1 MMKLIVA
8 VGLASWAAVASAVET
23 EPCER
28 WDDIGTNLAL
38 PEEIAGMRMLTRA
51 EYGKDDASFCYG
63 SREFVARTDGQRV
76 LTLYLYKRDWA
87 KLAADGVGDD
97 VRKEMTSVAEAVRS
111 RPDREFTSVE
121 VLERGRLGK
130 IGGTDCWTAEFA
142 YKGGKARK
150 DMRGWAL
157 VCSFMGRFLKL
168 RYSECVAD
176 ADGKAR
182 PSSWPE
188 VVKTVGLLMDCA
200 KRDRAVDVYAVA
212 DATNRLAAI
221 RRKWVGADNRVS
233 MWKMPNYG
241 EKFLEIDRLQGWC
254 AVKPEERY
262 SQFESAVR
270 EAIYLRIEPAVWYY
284 NLACALAV
292 QEKKDAAFEAFE
304 QAVAAGYG
312 TDGGTEHAQR
322 DSDLVSLT
330 NDVRFVALC
339 AAMDADGRTSV
350 TEPRQFA
357 EEVGGFVRLSDE
369 NVYFALK
376 DAMYSVHLLT
386 SNVCP
391 VVYVNHHENHP
402 DIPCDGLVNVI
413 YPKEAHEERRDIAF
427 ADIYFLN
434 FDRSHR
440 LRRPSC
446 CPTVVAS
453 SWVYG
458 DDRLNGTTSIPAGF
472 GLSSSNAG
480 REWQLLFEHNVLGV
494 YAAAADYWTDGVDRF
509 MGWYPGCIAYA
520 GGPEEAD
527 KFVVLFRNIVRAL
540 PEQLRESA
548 ALLALNLIR
557 HGQKCVKTEADFMS
571 GKAQRP
577 ILRFAD
583 IDSKRAVDV
592 AAGMSP
598 EAPLPI
604 PPVIDQK
611 KTRALSALPVTD
623 LWDWPYAAGSSC
635 YAMSAY
641 HAAFFARGG
650 ERTFC
655 CTAGLYPVKR
665 GKLVWKVLQGN
676 EKKVRILP
684 KAEDMSEIELEV
696 DYHKVFDV
704 TLADGTKLKTSRVDV
719 GCFLVDT
726 NGVASVPAIVSVY
739 FSPNETREYDKDGR
753 LVSIDYT
760 KRQIE
765 RYCPNLCPKGDWKD
779 VFHWTD
785 DGRLSGWTRM
795 YADGQGR
802 VTTNEFTRDGLVI
815 DTRDALGRPKD
826 VHRSMRSK
834 WLQDLS
840 PTNMTGEAADAEL
853 GWLGHRHDRKEGDL
867 SETTLAWQY
876 TYKDDADRFGNPSPK
891 EAKPFAYRPEL
902 CRRADF
908 SDPSTGFRLPFLD
921 QVGLGYEIYSSY
933 KHDIVGEFPND
944 FKRVDS
950 ALALKDEGL
959 VPPKTL
965 KRMKFCKWTPST
977 NDIWKVETDLAQ
989 LLKEKALWELADGS
1003 CRFENASVNDTYRTL
1018 NLASEVLAYEALDR
1032 NYRRCKSDEVKQLFA
1047 RVPEEGWADY
1057 LIVEGE
1063 YVFDEELPP
1072 EKKRTIT
1079 AWRIGDGIHFCI
1091 DANRRDG
1098 AYFRRYFFRTQD
1110 KETGEG
1116 ATYSLSGLPFLA
1128 IGNTVLAA
1136 ERGDPVA
1143 LNNLAVLMYAEIV
1156 NPGEYSE
1163 EAVTVLLEA
1172 LARAGNATATY
1183 NLGVMAENRGEK
1195 NLAARRYAEARALE
1209 KDARGRVIRHARRG
1223 SFENVTQH
1231 PEA

>member
-8 VGLASWAAVASAVET
+8 VGLASWAAVAAAVET
-23 EPCER
+23 ESCER

-38 PEEIAGMRMLTRA
+38 PEEIAGMRMQTRRV
-51 EYGKDDASFCYG
+51 YGKNDMSFGYG
-63 SREFVARTDGQRV
+63 SRELVAGTDGQRV
-76 LTLYLYKRDWA
+76 LTLYLYKRA
-87 KLAADGVGDD
+87 GVELETDGVGDD
-97 VRKEMTSVAEAVRS
+97 VRKEMTSVVEAVRV

-121 VLERGRLGK
+121 VLEKERLGK
-130 IGGTDCWTAEFA
+130 IGGTDCLIAEFA
-142 YKGGKARK
+142 YKGGKARR

-168 RYSECVAD
+168 RYSECVTD

-182 PSSWPE
+182 PSSWPD
-188 VVKTVGLLMDCA
+188 VIKAVGRLMDRA

-221 RRKWVGADNRVS
+221 CRKWVGADNRVS

-262 SQFESAVR
+262 SQFEEAVR

-376 DAMYSVHLLT
+376 DAMYSVYLLT

-427 ADIYFLN
+427 ADISFLN

-453 SWVYG
+453 NWAYG

-472 GLSSSNAG
+472 GLSSANAG
-480 REWQLLFEHNVLGV
+480 REWRLLFEHNVLGV
-494 YAAAADYWTDGVDRF
+494 YAAAADYWTDGIDRF
-509 MGWYPGCIAYA
+509 MGWYPGCVAYA

-527 KFVVLFRNIVRAL
+527 KFVVLFRDIVRAL
-540 PEQLRESA
+540 PKEFRSSA

-577 ILRFAD
+577 VLRFAD
-583 IDSKRAVDV
+583 IDAKKVVDA
-592 AAGMSP
+592 AAGMSA
-598 EAPLPI
+598 EAPLPT
-604 PPVIDQK
+604 PPLLKQE
-611 KTRALSALPVTD
+611 KTRALSGLPVTD
-623 LWDWPYAAGSSC
+623 VWDWPYAADSSC

-665 GKLVWKVLQGN
+665 GKFVWKVLQGD

-684 KAEDMSEIELEV
+684 KAEDMSEIRLEV

-704 TLADGTKLKTSRVDV
+704 TLADGTKQKTSRVDV

-785 DGRLSGWTRM
+785 DGRLSGWTRT
-795 YADGQGR
+795 YADGQGH
-802 VTTNEFTRDGLVI
+802 VTTNVFTRDGLVI

-826 VHRSMRSK
+826 VHRSMRST
-834 WLQDLS
+834 WMQTLE
-840 PTNMTGEAADAEL
+840 PTNMTGDAAVEQLA
-853 GWLGHRHDRKEGDL
+853 WRGHRHDRKEGDL
-867 SETTLAWQY
+867 SEMTLAWQY
-876 TYKDDADRFGNPSPK
+876 TYRDDADRFGKSSPK

-908 SDPSTGFRLPFLD
+908 IDPSTGFRLPFLD
-921 QVGLGYEIYSSY
+921 QVGLGYEIYTSY

-977 NDIWKVETDLAQ
+977 NDIWKVESDLAR
-989 LLKEKALWELADGS
+989 LLKQKALWELADGS
-1003 CRFENASVNDTYRTL
+1003 CRYENASVNDTYRTL

-1032 NYRRCKSDEVKQLFA
+1032 NYRRCKTDEVKKLFA
-1047 RVPEEGWADY
+1047 RVSEEDWADY

-1063 YVFDEELPP
+1063 CVFDEEFPP
-1072 EKKRTIT
+1072 KKKRTIT
-1079 AWRIGDGIHFCI
+1079 AWRIADGIYFCI

-1098 AYFRRYFFRTQD
+1098 ACFRRYFFRMQD
-1110 KETGEG
+1110 KETGED
-1116 ATYSLSGLPFLA
+1116 ATYSFSDLPSLA
-1128 IGNTVLAA
+1128 IGNTVIAA

-1143 LNNLAVLMYAEIV
+1143 IHNLAVLIYAEIV

-1163 EAVTVLLEA
+1163 EAVTVLLEG
-1172 LARAGNATATY
+1172 LAKRDRAMATY

-1195 NLAARRYAEARALE
+1195 NIAARRYAEAKVME
-1209 KDARGRVIRHARRG
+1209 KNASSG
-1223 SFENVTQH
+1223 SE
-1231 PEA
+1231 